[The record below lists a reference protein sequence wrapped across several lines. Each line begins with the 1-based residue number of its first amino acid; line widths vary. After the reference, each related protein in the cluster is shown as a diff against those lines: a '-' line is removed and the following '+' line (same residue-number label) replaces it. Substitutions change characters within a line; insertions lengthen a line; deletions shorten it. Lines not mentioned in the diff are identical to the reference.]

1 MVPILLC
8 LLMLQSAP
16 PNQGDVPPP
25 LVGLG
30 VEVPNPPQAFV
41 AHGAPFE
48 EWPEGKA
55 VLLVFFSPFSK
66 PSLAA
71 LQAIEQQS
79 EMNPGIIVV
88 GIAPDAVDRIQ
99 AALENVPNSLPF
111 PTLLADPT
119 GVWKQTYLTPTGR
132 TRLPVAVAIDRDR
145 TIAWHGR
152 AEPRSVGPPL
162 AMLSANMWSQSLFA
176 ERVERSAL
184 RINNARRIG
193 AARQAAAANGNHQRV
208 LDVFDQAIQTD
219 PKNSVVQADRFEYMI
234 KDMNEPALGYAY
246 AEDVASRFANDYVT
260 LNDLA
265 WRIVSRARIETRD
278 LEAAMR
284 FCDRAN
290 ALRAYRDYALLDTLA
305 RIYWLMGDGGR
316 ALAWQR
322 KAVALAPDSW
332 HGDSTRHN
340 LSVYEKGELPPGTLP
355 KRWVSPRQNR

>member
-1 MVPILLC
+1 MVTILLC
-8 LLMLQSAP
+8 LAILQTTPA
-16 PNQGDVPPP
+16 NQAQVPPP

-30 VEVPNPPQAFV
+30 QSVPDLPQSIV
-41 AHGAPFE
+41 AHGSPFE
-48 EWPEGKA
+48 AWPEGKA
-55 VLLVFFSPFSK
+55 VMFVFFSVFSK

-79 EMNPGIIVV
+79 EANKSIIVV
-88 GIAPDAVDRIQ
+88 GIAPNSVESIQ
-99 AALENVPNSLPF
+99 SAIKGVGNDLAF

-119 GVWKQTYLTPTGR
+119 GAWKQAYLTPTGR
-132 TRLPVAVAIDRDR
+132 TRLPVAVGVDRDR

-162 AMLSANMWSQSLFA
+162 AMLSANTWSQSLFA

-193 AARQAAAANGNHQRV
+193 AARQAAATDGNHRRV
-208 LDVFDQAIQTD
+208 LEVFDQAIQSD
-219 PKNSVVQADRFEYMI
+219 PQNSLVQADRFEYMI

-246 AEDVASRFANDYVT
+246 AEEVAARFANDYVT

-265 WRIVSRARIETRD
+265 WRIASRARIETRD
-278 LEAAMR
+278 LTAAMSL
-284 FCDRAN
+284 CDRAN
-290 ALRAYRDYALLDTLA
+290 ALRSYRDYALLDTLA

-316 ALAWQR
+316 AIAWQR

-332 HGDSTRHN
+332 HGDSTRQN
-340 LSVYEKGELPPGTLP
+340 LLTYENGEISPGTLP
-355 KRWVSPRQNR
+355 DRWVSPRQNR